1 MVLLHQRFQRA
12 SRRNKDFSG
21 RGASPSAPCMTWFS
35 LLFSSFFLSLS
46 FLGAR
51 SQQPPAPRRQPEF
64 QQIRAV
70 FCWGIFVVAGAAGF
84 VLCVLILHVA
94 EGFASADAA
103 GAAKK
108 TCLMLKVKHFASA
121 DATKGHENKRSLR
134 SPFGNLRAPMLLDFH
149 CCFWARLRTRFICI
163 PHSAFLIANFPL
175 LPPVP
180 LHRKKQTWYDNQTNR
195 QGRIGGWTR
204 RAGSSC

>member
-1 MVLLHQRFQRA
+1 MLLLHQKFQRTT
-12 SRRNKDFSG
+12 RRNKDFSG

-94 EGFASADAA
+94 EG
-103 GAAKK
+103 
-108 TCLMLKVKHFASA
+108 FASA

>member
-94 EGFASADAA
+94 EGFASADA
-103 GAAKK
+103 
-108 TCLMLKVKHFASA
+108 
-121 DATKGHENKRSLR
+121 TKGHENKRSLR
-134 SPFGNLRAPMLLDFH
+134 SPFGNLRRRH
-149 CCFWARLRTRFICI
+149 FWGYPQLTCPFSWINTRKQCAVVTNPIAR
-163 PHSAFLIANFPL
+163 
-175 LPPVP
+175 
-180 LHRKKQTWYDNQTNR
+180 KG
-195 QGRIGGWTR
+195 QGRNSLVGSRGNAPWVFFTGTFPSPASR
-204 RAGSSC
+204 RSFRGR

>member
-1 MVLLHQRFQRA
+1 MLLLHRKFQRA
-12 SRRNKDFSG
+12 TRRNKDFSG

-35 LLFSSFFLSLS
+35 LLFSSFFLS

-70 FCWGIFVVAGAAGF
+70 FCWGILVVAAAAGL

-94 EGFASADAA
+94 EG
-103 GAAKK
+103 
-108 TCLMLKVKHFASA
+108 FASA

-134 SPFGNLRAPMLLDFH
+134 SPFGNLRITRAWKARRVRTSAPSRTNPCRRERCTNGSIRPKRRRKAWFSGLPDAPS
-149 CCFWARLRTRFICI
+149 AR
-163 PHSAFLIANFPL
+163 
-175 LPPVP
+175 
-180 LHRKKQTWYDNQTNR
+180 
-195 QGRIGGWTR
+195 
-204 RAGSSC
+204 

>member
-1 MVLLHQRFQRA
+1 MLLLHQKFQRA
-12 SRRNKDFSG
+12 TRRNKGFSG

-70 FCWGIFVVAGAAGF
+70 FCWGIFVVAAAVGLF
-84 VLCVLILHVA
+84 LSSC
-94 EGFASADAA
+94 F
-103 GAAKK
+103 
-108 TCLMLKVKHFASA
+108 CLSQGNRVCGRDQRA
-121 DATKGHENKRSLR
+121 LR
-134 SPFGNLRAPMLLDFH
+134 SPSGLLRS
-149 CCFWARLRTRFICI
+149 
-163 PHSAFLIANFPL
+163 PHPCSLFSIVAFRRVCGRVFIANFPL

-195 QGRIGGWTR
+195 QGRMDGWTR